1 MKAAIF
7 HGVGQELTMEQVNVD
22 TLQDHEVLVR
32 TAASGVCH
40 SDLHNIDGILPRE
53 APSILGHE
61 AAGIVEQI
69 GSGVTYVKPGDHII
83 ARGAFCGE
91 CKQCLTGNM
100 TRCTERPGRTP
111 EDAPRFTLD
120 GTPVHAAISSFAE
133 QMLLHERA
141 IVKIREDMPL
151 DAASLIGCGVITGLG
166 AVINTARVEPGS
178 TVAVFGV
185 GGIGLS
191 AIQGAHISGAR
202 QIIAVDLIDHKLET
216 AKQLGATHAVNAS
229 SQDPVE
235 AIREL
240 SDGGVDYSFEAIGL
254 TNVTIQAVECLGLG
268 GTATLDRRHPRRPD
282 DPAGRSH
289 ALRREE
295 AAGLLD
301 GVDPPPHRLP
311 EARRVLHAGPA
322 EAGRDDLAPWQARR
336 GQRHVCLDEGGRGRA
351 TGHRLRVDADVDGP
365 PVRVLAR
372 ARLGA
377 PHSSR
382 WRWLI

>member
-166 AVINTARVEPGS
+166 AVINTAQVEPGS

-268 GTATLDRRHPRRPD
+268 GTATLIGVIPADQTIPLGGRMLSGEKKLQACSMGSTRHRIDFPRLVEFYMQ
-282 DPAGRSH
+282 GR
-289 ALRREE
+289 LK
-295 AAGLLD
+295 LD
-301 GVDPPPHRLP
+301 
-311 EARRVLHAGPA
+311 EMIS
-322 EAGRDDLAPWQARR
+322 RR
-336 GQRHVCLDEGGRGRA
+336 GKLEEVNDMFASMKAGE
-351 TGHRLRVDADVDGP
+351 V
-365 PVRVLAR
+365 AR
-372 ARLGA
+372 QV
-377 PHSSR
+377 
-382 WRWLI
+382 IVFE